1 MPMSELHTA
10 PALSRLVRHFS
21 KISEIQKCPKC
32 QRGVGTLSQN
42 FLLFHFDASPNYNNG
57 SLKEPQINLF

>member
-1 MPMSELHTA
+1 MSELHTA

-21 KISEIQKCPKC
+21 KISEIQKC